1 VLSSEEVG
9 RALDKALAGP
19 LPETVVRSLV
29 ERHVVERVVEQIFD
43 RADLEGAIAS
53 ALDRAETE
61 RLVQATLSSPGFER
75 LAPGAA
81 DSLLASKLPGHV
93 IESAEMQQLV
103 EEIATSPSVRTALVR
118 STATLGTEVSAG
130 LRRRMENLDSASE
143 RTVQGWFSKKAEL
156 GRREARAQ
164 DAYGGLGVRGHRV
177 RGRSRHVHR
186 DLPCR
191 RCGRVARL
199 LDLGRPRARLA
210 RRWPRRL
217 WLGGRCR
224 RLPRSLLGG
233 YGPDA
238 RDAIHASP
246 TS

>member
-75 LAPGAA
+75 LAAGAA

-93 IESAEMQQLV
+93 IRRSSGDARQERR
-103 EEIATSPSVRTALVR
+103 TRTAAWEFVASR
-118 STATLGTEVSAG
+118 SRSI
-130 LRRRMENLDSASE
+130 SAS
-143 RTVQGWFSKKAEL
+143 A
-156 GRREARAQ
+156 
-164 DAYGGLGVRGHRV
+164 
-177 RGRSRHVHR
+177 
-186 DLPCR
+186 P
-191 RCGRVARL
+191 
-199 LDLGRPRARLA
+199 
-210 RRWPRRL
+210 
-217 WLGGRCR
+217 
-224 RLPRSLLGG
+224 
-233 YGPDA
+233 
-238 RDAIHASP
+238 
-246 TS
+246 